1 MLCRGSRRRDGG
13 PRSREPVRRTWHR
26 GHMDF
31 SSPTLAATRDRL
43 FVRFGARVTPWW
55 GQLPEVLA
63 ELAERWELVVGDAVG
78 RGNTSLVVRC
88 RRGDGRRA
96 VLKLTPD
103 AELGAAEAWA
113 LRIWESSGRVPR
125 VWGHDPQLGAL
136 LLEAIPNE
144 TPLAELG

>member
-13 PRSREPVRRTWHR
+13 PRSRELVRRTWHR

-63 ELAERWELVVGDAVG
+63 ELAERWQLVVCAPFGS
-78 RGNTSLVVRC
+78 GNTTLVVRC
-88 RRGDGRRA
+88 RCAAGRRA

-113 LRIWESSGRVPR
+113 LRIWE
-125 VWGHDPQLGAL
+125 A
-136 LLEAIPNE
+136 
-144 TPLAELG
+144 